1 MAQNRLLPFF
11 FSSSGGRLPKTQL
24 FRAAFILGSLIF
36 ANVALADWNSQ
47 QDRYYRDRMNQRRAQ
62 SVQEDSGSDWRQA
75 RADSE
80 TGRASYYSRSSAY
93 AGHGARESERD
104 QNLAG
109 VDVRANIPFVH
120 YTATVTVHT
129 DSNGSLE
136 AISIRGNI
144 PGMQSMSTSIGEFAR
159 EGFEVNGR
167 MGPALSLNFEGPF
180 QASSGGSIVIHARMC
195 QGGFQSQQIS
205 VGQSGGRWGMQVG
218 GRSVYTIYLVA
229 QASVT
234 NGWSGCFNQMGL

>member
-1 MAQNRLLPFF
+1 MPGTQII
-11 FSSSGGRLPKTQL
+11 KTG
-24 FRAAFILGSLIF
+24 FILGSLIA
-36 ANVALADWNSQ
+36 ANVAFADWNRE
-47 QDRYYRDRMNQRRAQ
+47 QDRYYRNPMNDRRARSNQ
-62 SVQEDSGSDWRQA
+62 DENGGNWRQA
-75 RADSE
+75 SEDSE
-80 TGRASYYSRSSAY
+80 RGRASYYTRGSGY
-93 AGHGARESERD
+93 VGHGARESERD

-180 QASSGGSIVIHARMC
+180 QVSSGGSIVIHARMC